1 MENEF
6 DFEEDDRQEQ
16 APLDPNIR
24 RQLREA
30 EKARK
35 ELDSMRA
42 ELKRQQ
48 LEIQFVRAGIPEEG
62 VGSLFRK
69 AYDGPA
75 DAEAIRRSA
84 EEYGVLSPNP
94 ADLSVGSSD
103 AELAALRRAQG
114 ATVGTSGSFPD
125 PGEEFLARLAEASN
139 PEDVMKIVQSQSG
152 QSLGL
157 WSSRDTR

>member
-1 MENEF
+1 METDF
-6 DFEEDDRQEQ
+6 DFEDEQ
-16 APLDPNIR
+16 PDPAPLDPNIR

-35 ELDSMRA
+35 ELEAMRA
-42 ELKRQQ
+42 ELKSQQ
-48 LEIQFVRAGIPEEG
+48 LEVQFAKAGIPESG

-69 AYDGPA
+69 AYEGPV

-94 ADLSVGSSD
+94 SDLAIDQSD

-125 PGEEFLARLAEASN
+125 PGQEFLARLAEASN
-139 PEDVMKIVQSQSG
+139 PEDVMKIVQSQTG
-152 QSLGL
+152 QNLGV
-157 WSSRDTR
+157 WSSRDAR